1 MVTVAI
7 DAMGGDFGLYPIVEG
22 TILALK
28 ETDFKAILV
37 GNESE
42 ILKLLDNKLPDNTT
56 IINSTD
62 VIDMSQ
68 SATDSLKRKESSIFK
83 AVNLVKSK
91 EADAIVSAGHSGAT
105 MSLATLRIGRLP
117 NISRPAIAT
126 LLPRQDGGRTLVLDV
141 GANVDSKPE
150 HLVQFA
156 IMGKAYATDVLGL
169 DVPKV
174 GLLANGEEDSKGND
188 VVKETHGLLKKL
200 EKFNFIG
207 NVEGNDIFD
216 GSVDV
221 VVCDGFVGNVLLK
234 TSEGVA
240 SAIKG
245 LIKDSVKKSPI
256 AILGSLFMKGAFQKL
271 KKQTDYAEYGGAPLL
286 GINGCAIIG
295 HGKSNA
301 KAIKNAIFQAIRF
314 IDSGVNADINKYI
327 KQYTPKKD

>member
-1 MVTVAI
+1 M
-7 DAMGGDFGLYPIVEG
+7 
-22 TILALK
+22 
-28 ETDFKAILV
+28 
-37 GNESE
+37 E
-42 ILKLLDNKLPDNTT
+42 ILHEVIGTRPIAKLKK
-56 IINSTD
+56 
-62 VIDMSQ
+62 VIDVGGN
-68 SATDSLKRKESSIFK
+68 
-83 AVNLVKSK
+83 VNC
-91 EADAIVSAGHSGAT
+91 
-105 MSLATLRIGRLP
+105 
-117 NISRPAIAT
+117 
-126 LLPRQDGGRTLVLDV
+126 
-141 GANVDSKPE
+141 KPE
-150 HLVQFA
+150 HLLQFA